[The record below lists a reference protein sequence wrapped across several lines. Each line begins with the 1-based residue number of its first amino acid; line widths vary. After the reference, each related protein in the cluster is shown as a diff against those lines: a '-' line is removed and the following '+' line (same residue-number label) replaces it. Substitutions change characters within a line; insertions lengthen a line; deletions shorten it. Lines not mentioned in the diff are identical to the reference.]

1 MDKVPDTSAADS
13 AASDNAA
20 KPKRTV
26 DVASL
31 KALAHPLRVQIL
43 DLISRFGPQTSGT
56 LAEMLGESTGSTSYH
71 LRQLAKH
78 DFLREVEGRGSGR
91 ERWWD
96 RPKGSLQIVTR
107 ELADNPAT
115 TEAAQLVNREFEH
128 HRAAALADFMEH
140 GWLEESPEW
149 SEAATVSTTNVRL
162 TASELAMVTAKLEEF
177 AGELVA
183 PFKGR
188 AVPEG
193 ARPVQIHLNAFP
205 LAAGRTAPAPPHA
218 SQEKP

>member
-1 MDKVPDTSAADS
+1 VETTPDAGA
-13 AASDNAA
+13 
-20 KPKRTV
+20 PGPRRTV

-43 DLISRFGPQTSGT
+43 DTISRLGPQTSGT
-56 LAEMLGESTGSTSYH
+56 LAEILGESTGATSYH
-71 LRQLAKH
+71 LRQLARH

-115 TEAAQLVNREFEH
+115 SEAAHLVSREFEH

-140 GWLEESPEW
+140 GWLEEPSEW
-149 SEAATVSTTNVRL
+149 SDAAMVSTSNVRL
-162 TASELAMVTAKLEEF
+162 TAAQLAEVSAKLE
-177 AGELVA
+177 AYAAELLA
-183 PFKGR
+183 PYRGQGD
-188 AVPEG
+188 AEG
-193 ARPVQIHLNAFP
+193 VRPVQVHINAFP
-205 LAAGRTAPAPPHA
+205 LAAGRPAAAPRT
-218 SQEKP
+218 SSEEKP

>member
-1 MDKVPDTSAADS
+1 METTPGAGTPE
-13 AASDNAA
+13 
-20 KPKRTV
+20 PKRTV

-43 DLISRFGPQTSGT
+43 DTISRLGPQTSGT
-56 LAEMLGESTGSTSYH
+56 LAEILGESTGATSYH
-71 LRQLAKH
+71 LRQLARH

-115 TEAAQLVNREFEH
+115 SEAAHLVSREFEH

-140 GWLEESPEW
+140 GWLEEPSEW
-149 SEAATVSTTNVRL
+149 SDSAMVSTSNVRL
-162 TASELAMVTAKLEEF
+162 TAAQLAEVSAKLE
-177 AGELVA
+177 AYAAELLA
-183 PFKGR
+183 PYRGQGD
-188 AVPEG
+188 AEG
-193 ARPVQIHLNAFP
+193 VRPVQIHINAFP
-205 LAAGRTAPAPPHA
+205 LAVGRPAAAAPRT
-218 SQEKP
+218 SSEEKP